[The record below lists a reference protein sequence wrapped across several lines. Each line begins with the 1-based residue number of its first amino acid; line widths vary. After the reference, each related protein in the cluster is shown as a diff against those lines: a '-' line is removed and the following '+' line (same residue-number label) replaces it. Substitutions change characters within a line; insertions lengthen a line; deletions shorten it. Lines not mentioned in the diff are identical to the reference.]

1 MRRLLSTLTLVL
13 LASITSLTFA
23 QNDPHF
29 SLFEFSQLTY
39 NPGYAGSNNGICV
52 SSVHRQ
58 QYVGFNRDPLNGG
71 KSGRPITTVFN
82 AEMPLKAINSGVGL
96 SIIQDMIG
104 FQSDLA
110 LNVSYA
116 YRVDL
121 GYGSLGIGLNLG
133 FINRTIDGDWIT
145 PESLGGGTVYT
156 DPAVP
161 HSESKVAF
169 DMGFGAFFKYD
180 KFYAGLSFTHLLQP
194 SINFDIESPSYIKR
208 HYYLVGGYNYQLP
221 NPTFEVRPSLLMQF
235 DGATTQFTFNGQF
248 VYSKKIWGGIS
259 YRYND
264 AISPMLGIYLMNGLS
279 FAYSYDIELSP
290 LSTYSSGSHEI
301 MVRYCFNA
309 DFGGDPGRYR
319 SVRRL

>member
-1 MRRLLSTLTLVL
+1 MIMRRFLSTITLAFIASVL
-13 LASITSLTFA
+13 FA

-29 SLFEFSQLTY
+29 TLFEFNQLTY

-82 AEMPLKAINSGVGL
+82 AEMPINSIKSGVGI

-110 LNVSYA
+110 VNLSYA
-116 YRVDL
+116 YRLEL

-133 FINRTIDGDWIT
+133 FINRAIDGDWIT
-145 PESLGGGTVYT
+145 PESLNGGAVYT
-156 DPAVP
+156 DPSVP
-161 HSESKVAF
+161 HSESKIAF

-180 KFYAGLSFTHLLQP
+180 RLYAGLSFAHLLQP
-194 SINFDIESPSYIKR
+194 TINFDIEKPSYIKR
-208 HYYLVGGYNYQLP
+208 HYYLVAGYNYQLP
-221 NPTFEVRPSLLMQF
+221 NPIFEIRPSLLMQY
-235 DGATTQFTFNGQF
+235 DGATTQFTINGQF
-248 VYSKKIWGGIS
+248 VYSKKIWGGVS

-301 MVRYCFNA
+301 MVRYCFGLDINS
-309 DFGGDPGRYR
+309 DPGRYR